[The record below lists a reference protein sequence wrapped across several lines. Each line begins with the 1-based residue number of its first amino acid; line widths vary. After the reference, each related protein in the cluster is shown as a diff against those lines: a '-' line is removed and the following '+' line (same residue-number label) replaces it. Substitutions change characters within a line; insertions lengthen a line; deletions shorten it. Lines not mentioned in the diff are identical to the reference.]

1 MIQSL
6 LTLKDAVN
14 DALKA
19 MDRKDLLLTDNE
31 WSILVGVAE
40 ILKPFDEVT
49 TDLSSQYYP
58 SISKVIPSI
67 RILQHNLGSMHFDAS
82 CTILAIFEMKSDLLK
97 NIFDRFNLTMENS
110 TAHLVT
116 TFLDPR

>member
-31 WSILVGVAE
+31 WSILVVVD
-40 ILKPFDEVT
+40 IKTL
-49 TDLSSQYYP
+49 
-58 SISKVIPSI
+58 
-67 RILQHNLGSMHFDAS
+67 
-82 CTILAIFEMKSDLLK
+82 
-97 NIFDRFNLTMENS
+97 
-110 TAHLVT
+110 
-116 TFLDPR
+116 